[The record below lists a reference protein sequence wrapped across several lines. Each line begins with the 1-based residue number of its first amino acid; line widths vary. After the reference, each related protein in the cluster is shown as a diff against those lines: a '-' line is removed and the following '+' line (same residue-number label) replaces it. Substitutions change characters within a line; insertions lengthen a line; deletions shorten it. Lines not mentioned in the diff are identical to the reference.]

1 MSPPRRAPEDLGDAH
16 ASVVRAVCSGRRRDD
31 AREIADGAAR
41 GQAGPPVDRRYA
53 PGPMDVLERFARLT
67 TDAVA
72 PRPWLWPL
80 FRAPLRW
87 MFDAIAPRWD
97 ANRSAART
105 AAFEAGLGVV
115 VVSPRRAIDIGT
127 GTGDVAIVIARRWP
141 QVEVLG
147 VDFSK
152 RMVAEARAKTPAE
165 LRERL
170 RFDAADARRLP
181 IRDGSFDLVGLN
193 NMIPFFDELARITA
207 PGGYL
212 VVAFARGAQTPIYVP
227 TRRIRAE
234 VERRGFTDIREV
246 SGGPGTAI
254 VARRRGK

>member
-1 MSPPRRAPEDLGDAH
+1 
-16 ASVVRAVCSGRRRDD
+16 
-31 AREIADGAAR
+31 
-41 GQAGPPVDRRYA
+41 
-53 PGPMDVLERFARLT
+53 MDVLERFARLT

-105 AAFEAGLGVV
+105 AAFEAGLDVV
-115 VVSPRRAIDIGT
+115 VASPRRAIDIGT

-147 VDFSK
+147 VDFSE

-181 IRDGSFDLVGLN
+181 VADDSFDLVGLN
-193 NMIPFFDELARITA
+193 NMIPFFDELARVVA
-207 PGGYL
+207 PGGHL
-212 VVAFARGAQTPIYVP
+212 IFSFSAGPETPIWVP
-227 TRRIRAE
+227 P
-234 VERRGFTDIREV
+234 ERLRQELGERGFAEFADFQA
-246 SGGPGTAI
+246 GGGTAFL
-254 VARRRGK
+254 ARRADPA